1 MKTTFIKLACIALIL
16 SGLAAVPAN
25 AQVASYRDENGK
37 LVFINANPP
46 KSTRHPAAAP
56 KTVAD
61 VKSVP
66 DQVQP
71 AVATPD
77 STSQTTPTQTVTTT
91 TTAPKFT
98 NPAKSVAMAPGDLES
113 VVQQSADKNH
123 VDPALV
129 RAVISTESN
138 WNTGAVSSKG
148 AIGLMQLM
156 PETAQRLGV
165 GNAFDPAQ
173 NISAGVQYLR
183 MMLERYKGDVT
194 KALAAYNAGP
204 GAVDRF
210 GGVPNFRET
219 RNYVQKVTSNYFHPG
234 SSSSQ
239 QPGTLAPSTF
249 GHGVPIYPSTD
260 SSGRVIFVNE

>member
-1 MKTTFIKLACIALIL
+1 MKKTFGKIACIALIL
-16 SGLAAVPAN
+16 SGLIAVSAS

-46 KSTRHPAAAP
+46 KAAKHPAAAP
-56 KTVAD
+56 KAVAVKSATNEAQPAD
-61 VKSVP
+61 V
-66 DQVQP
+66 
-71 AVATPD
+71 TPD
-77 STSQTTPTQTVTTT
+77 FTGQTAPTETVTTL
-91 TTAPKFT
+91 TTAPRFA
-98 NPAKSVAMAPGDLES
+98 NPAKAVAMAPGDLES

-148 AIGLMQLM
+148 AMGLMQLM
-156 PETAQRLGV
+156 PDTAQRLGV

-173 NISAGVQYLR
+173 NIGAGVQYLS
-183 MMLERYKGDVT
+183 MMLERYKGDVS

-219 RNYVQKVTSNYFHPG
+219 RNYVEKVTSNYFRPG
-234 SSSSQ
+234 SSSGQ
-239 QPGTLAPSTF
+239 QPGTFAPSSF
-249 GHGVPIYPSTD
+249 GHGVPIYRTTD